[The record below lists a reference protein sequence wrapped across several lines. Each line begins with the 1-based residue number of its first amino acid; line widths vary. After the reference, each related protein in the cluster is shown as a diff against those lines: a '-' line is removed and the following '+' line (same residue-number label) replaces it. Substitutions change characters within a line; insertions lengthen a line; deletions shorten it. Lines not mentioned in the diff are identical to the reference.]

1 MSAAETMAPDVLVVG
16 GGPAGLSA
24 ATTLRELG
32 ADRVVLLERDT
43 IVGGIP
49 RHCGHSPFGMREFR
63 RILSGTRYA
72 ARLEARARDR
82 GVEILTR
89 HSVLSVQDGL
99 VRAVS
104 PDGLVDYRPRRILL
118 ATGTREA
125 SRAAR
130 LVSGER
136 PLGILNTAAL
146 QAYVHL
152 EKLAPFRRPVIVG
165 TELVAMSAILT
176 CLSGGIRPAAVIEP
190 NADPTARFPFWLLPR
205 LLGIPVHYRSEI
217 GTIAGKGRVQEVVV
231 HSQTGDRSIGC
242 DGVLFT
248 GAFTPESALARLG
261 GLAIDQGSGGPVVDA
276 FGRTR
281 DGAIF
286 AAGNLLRPV
295 ETAGW
300 CWAEARRIAGSIAR
314 DLESGLPARQAT
326 IPIRTGAGI
335 KLVVPQEIDPQGIDP
350 KEIGRADLPRALP
363 ELQLRLSERLR
374 GTLTLSAGDSMLW
387 SRTIASGPERRILI
401 PTARLA
407 IPPAAAELTLQ
418 VVQS

>member
-1 MSAAETMAPDVLVVG
+1 MSGPAAPAPEVLVVG

-24 ATTLRELG
+24 ATALKELG
-32 ADRVVLLERDT
+32 VGRVILLERDKA
-43 IVGGIP
+43 VGGIP

-63 RILSGTRYA
+63 RILSGWRYA
-72 ARLEARARDR
+72 ARLEAKARES

-89 HSVLSVQDGL
+89 HSVLSVRDGL
-99 VRAVS
+99 VKAVS
-104 PDGLVDYRPRRILL
+104 PDGPAEFRPRRILL

-176 CLSGGIRPAAVIEP
+176 CLSGGIRPAAVIEA
-190 NADPTARFPFWLLPR
+190 NAHPTARFPFWLLPR
-205 LLGIPVHYRSEI
+205 LLGIPVHYATEV
-217 GTIAGKGRVQEVVV
+217 GTISGRGRVQEVVA
-231 HSQTGDRSIGC
+231 HSRGAAHRIDC

-261 GLAIDQGSGGPVVDA
+261 GLAIDQGSAGPVVDA

-281 DGAIF
+281 DGTIF

-314 DLESGLPARQAT
+314 DLESGLPARQDT
-326 IPIRTGAGI
+326 IPIRAGAGI
-335 KLVVPQEIDPQGIDP
+335 KLVMPQEID
-350 KEIGRADLPRALP
+350 RAALPRALP
-363 ELQLRLSERLR
+363 DLQLRLNERLK
-374 GTLTLSAGDSMLW
+374 GTLAVAAGGIVLW
-387 SRTIASGPERRILI
+387 SRAIASGPERRILV
-401 PTARLA
+401 PLERLA
-407 IPPAAAELTLQ
+407 IPPDAAELAIR
-418 VVQS
+418 VDHG

>member
-1 MSAAETMAPDVLVVG
+1 MSAAKIMAPDVLVVG

-24 ATTLRELG
+24 ATALKELG
-32 ADRVVLLERDT
+32 IGKVVLLERDT
-43 IVGGIP
+43 VAGGIP
-49 RHCGHSPFGMREFR
+49 RHCGHSPFGMREFH
-63 RILSGTRYA
+63 RILSGTGYA
-72 ARLEARARDR
+72 ARLEARARER

-89 HSVLSVQDGL
+89 HSVLSVQDG
-99 VRAVS
+99 VVKAVS
-104 PDGLVDYRPRRILL
+104 PDGPVDYRPRRILL

-165 TELVAMSAILT
+165 TELVAISAILT

-190 NADPTARFPFWLLPR
+190 NAYPTARFPFWLLPR
-205 LLGIPVHYRSEI
+205 LLGIPVHYRTEI
-217 GTIAGKGRVQEVVV
+217 GTIAGKGRVQEVIAR
-231 HSQTGDRSIGC
+231 SEAGNRSIDC

-261 GLAIDQGSGGPVVDA
+261 GLAIDPGSGGPIVDA

-281 DGAIF
+281 APTIF

-314 DLESGLPARQAT
+314 DLEGGLPPRQAA

-335 KLVVPQEIDPQGIDP
+335 KLVMPQEIDV
-350 KEIGRADLPRALP
+350 KEIDRATLPRALP
-363 ELQLRLSERLR
+363 ALQLRLSRRLK
-374 GTLTLSAGDSMLW
+374 GTLALTAGDTVLW
-387 SRTIASGPERRILI
+387 SRSISSGPERRVLV
-401 PTARLA
+401 PLEHLV
-407 IPPAAAELTLQ
+407 IPPAATELTLELRHGRGI
-418 VVQS
+418 SP

>member
-32 ADRVVLLERDT
+32 VDRVVLLERDT

-190 NADPTARFPFWLLPR
+190 NANPTARFPFWLLPR
-205 LLGIPVHYRSEI
+205 LLGIPVHYRTEI
-217 GTIAGKGRVQEVVV
+217 GAINGKGRVQQVVTR
-231 HSQTGDRSIGC
+231 SQAGELGIDC

-281 DGAIF
+281 DDAIF

-314 DLESGLPARQAT
+314 DLEGGLPARQAT

-374 GTLTLSAGDSMLW
+374 GTLSLSAGDSMLW